1 MISRPPVSSHSPQ
14 AASSCSVPA
23 CWHLPSPE
31 LVAVWLISALGGNLS
46 KEEPLD
52 DKPQL
57 PGKNRNDEPTEQQ
70 REAADDSA
78 GVLRDRAEGKWKM
91 KTLGPMDERRAI
103 RLEVRRFGRYG
114 EQRLISVGSA
124 AAVKI
129 SDM

>member
-1 MISRPPVSSHSPQ
+1 
-14 AASSCSVPA
+14 
-23 CWHLPSPE
+23 
-31 LVAVWLISALGGNLS
+31 
-46 KEEPLD
+46 
-52 DKPQL
+52 
-57 PGKNRNDEPTEQQ
+57 
-70 REAADDSA
+70 
-78 GVLRDRAEGKWKM
+78 M

>member
-1 MISRPPVSSHSPQ
+1 MAEIYPKRNRWTISRSFL
-14 AASSCSVPA
+14 ART
-23 CWHLPSPE
+23 E
-31 LVAVWLISALGGNLS
+31 MT
-46 KEEPLD
+46 
-52 DKPQL
+52 
-57 PGKNRNDEPTEQQ
+57 EPTEQQ